1 MKLPILT
8 TSMYKKLGFIF
19 LLTAPLVIFSSE
31 SEVNEDF
38 NFNEQQVSLASEIIE
53 TLEINHLIKKD
64 YASIRDNA
72 FEVFIKRLDPN
83 KTIFTNAEVTNFQEK
98 VKESE
103 DINNDLGLAFNF
115 FNSSSSAFFCSSS
128 AFLALY

>member
-1 MKLPILT
+1 MNVPILT
-8 TSMYKKLGFIF
+8 ISMYKKLGFIF
-19 LLTAPLVIFSSE
+19 LLTAPLIIFSSV

-83 KTIFTNAEVTNFQEK
+83 KTIFTNAEVTDF
-98 VKESE
+98 
-103 DINNDLGLAFNF
+103 
-115 FNSSSSAFFCSSS
+115 
-128 AFLALY
+128 